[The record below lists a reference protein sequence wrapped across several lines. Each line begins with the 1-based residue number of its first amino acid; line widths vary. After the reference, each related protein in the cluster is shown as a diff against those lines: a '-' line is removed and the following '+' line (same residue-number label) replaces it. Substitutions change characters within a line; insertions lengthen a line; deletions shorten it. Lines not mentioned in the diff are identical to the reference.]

1 MSSIFASLVTL
12 RIPMP
17 GDPEQFVTIR
27 KLAPKHLNAA
37 AKVTQMESLA
47 ALKEIGGAFF
57 LKELQALGGEQVALA
72 AVAADPLQKF
82 DRLTLVE
89 HGVTGWTYEHEP
101 TRAFLEDNLDD
112 DTLTALAREVLKLA
126 KPTLYVDAEAE
137 QKND

>member
-37 AKVTQMESLA
+37 AKAAQMESLA

-57 LKELQALGGEQVALA
+57 LKELQALA
-72 AVAADPLQKF
+72 ASRSHWR
-82 DRLTLVE
+82 RLLLTRCRNS
-89 HGVTGWTYEHEP
+89 TG
-101 TRAFLEDNLDD
+101 
-112 DTLTALAREVLKLA
+112 
-126 KPTLYVDAEAE
+126 
-137 QKND
+137 